1 MIQDNTVLPGDDA
14 PTWAHVAAQIALA
27 ARAVWQAR
35 SWPAWKEFFAENAST
50 RTPSADTS
58 VVTSF
63 ALHGALVTALPQI
76 VWRVVGGRPEKRRDE
91 FGYHDGRGW
100 RPHLW
105 VVGRADGIRLIV
117 DITSD
122 QFGGPDVVV
131 TETEQAQYLAH
142 DDVEA
147 LEFYAR
153 QEADAVA
160 MLLDDLADSL
170 AAG

>member
-1 MIQDNTVLPGDDA
+1 MTEPETVLPGDDA
-14 PTWAHVAAQIALA
+14 PTWAHVAAQIAMSARDVWLA
-27 ARAVWQAR
+27 K
-35 SWPAWKEFFAENAST
+35 SWPAWKEFFADTPST
-50 RTPSADTS
+50 RTVSADTS

-63 ALHGALVTALPQI
+63 ALHSALVTALPQI

-91 FGYHDGRGW
+91 FGYHDGRSW

-105 VVGRADGIRLIV
+105 VTGRADGICLIV
-117 DITSD
+117 DITAD
-122 QFGGPDVVV
+122 QFGGPDVLVS
-131 TETEQAQYLAH
+131 EIAQAQYVAH

-153 QEADAVA
+153 QEVDAVA
-160 MLLDDLADSL
+160 MLLDDLADAL